1 MKDKILLKHKILFS
15 IFGVIILFSL
25 VFGTGMRMAIKQIE
39 QQIAKSNN
47 ASLQVYYNTLQSEIE
62 RSEVFI
68 TNTVYHNDAFDQFLA
83 LRGIRAAARLWGR
96 LWTAFRRN

>member
-47 ASLQVYYNTLQSEIE
+47 ASLQVY
-62 RSEVFI
+62 
-68 TNTVYHNDAFDQFLA
+68 
-83 LRGIRAAARLWGR
+83 
-96 LWTAFRRN
+96 

>member
-39 QQIAKSNN
+39 QQSP
-47 ASLQVYYNTLQSEIE
+47 SQDDENTPFHIISIL
-62 RSEVFI
+62 F
-68 TNTVYHNDAFDQFLA
+68 
-83 LRGIRAAARLWGR
+83 
-96 LWTAFRRN
+96 